1 MKFTTYVAPAVA
13 ALAIAAP
20 APAHA
25 ELSKRELNIYWYG
38 YSYGLLVDSC
48 IHYNEGSISASTMEE
63 HALISYEMEG
73 LTPKTREGIRE
84 TFERTVMNEQPA
96 FAQCLRII
104 NRVWGHKERA
114 NNSTQTA
121 DFWY

>member
-1 MKFTTYVAPAVA
+1 MKLTTYVAPAVA

-25 ELSKRELNIYWYG
+25 ELSKREQNIYWYA

-48 IHYNEGSISASTMEE
+48 VHYNEGSISAKTLEE

-73 LTPKTREGIRE
+73 LTPRTREGIRE
-84 TFERTVMNEQPA
+84 TFERTVMTKQPA

-104 NRVWGHKERA
+104 NRVWGHEQPKDNYR
-114 NNSTQTA
+114 NA
-121 DFWY
+121 DNWY